1 MLKKYFANVGI
12 DIEID
17 LADKS
22 THGEIMD
29 EKKTHEIS
37 LAGTTFRGMTMGEGY
52 GSGYTDTRN
61 YGWSMVSDPKY
72 QSLVDDLGMTQD
84 KDKRK
89 DLAAEIQNYYAEEMP
104 QFAVYSMNIIQPYNA
119 HYAGWEYNPLHGI
132 LSYGTLF
139 NLHKA

>member
-1 MLKKYFANVGI
+1 MLKKYFTDVGI

-29 EKKTHEIS
+29 IKKTHEIS
-37 LAGTTFRGMTMGEGY
+37 LAGTTFWGMTMGEGY
-52 GSGYTDTRN
+52 GSGYTDARN

-72 QSLVDDLGMTQD
+72 QSLVDDLGTTKD
-84 KDKRK
+84 KEKRK

-104 QFAVYSMNIIQPYNA
+104 QFTVYSMNIIQPYNA
-119 HYAGWEYNPLHGI
+119 RYAGWEYNPLHGI

-139 NLHKA
+139 KLHKA